1 MIIYDCNDTAHFIRD
16 EKVHFVV
23 VDKRKYSI
31 IGVTVS
37 SINVEDISSQT
48 FVISSKAE

>member
-1 MIIYDCNDTAHFIRD
+1 MIIYDCNDTAHFIRG

-23 VDKRKYSI
+23 VDRRKYSI
-31 IGVTVS
+31 SVTVS

-48 FVISSKAE
+48 FVISSKTE

>member
-1 MIIYDCNDTAHFIRD
+1 MIIYDCNDTAHFIRG

-23 VDKRKYSI
+23 VDRRKYSI
-31 IGVTVS
+31 TSVTVS

>member
-1 MIIYDCNDTAHFIRD
+1 MIIYDCNDTAHFIRG

-23 VDKRKYSI
+23 VDRRKYSI
-31 IGVTVS
+31 TDVT